1 MAGLEAVLVRRDHDG
16 PSGLGAVAGLE
27 AMAAGLE
34 MAGMEV
40 VVLAGMEQIRRDH
53 DGDSGLEI
61 EDRIHP

>member
-16 PSGLGAVAGLE
+16 PSGLGAVA
-27 AMAAGLE
+27 AGVK
-34 MAGMEV
+34 MAGME

>member
-34 MAGMEV
+34 MEV